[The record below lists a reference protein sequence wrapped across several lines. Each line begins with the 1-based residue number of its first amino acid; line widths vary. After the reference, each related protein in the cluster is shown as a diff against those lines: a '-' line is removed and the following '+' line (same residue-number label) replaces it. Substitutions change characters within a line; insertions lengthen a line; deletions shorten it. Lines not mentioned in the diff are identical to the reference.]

1 MTHLSATAITLKND
15 VIKALTFQGFIF
27 KDDTF
32 HIPELDKSNIRNIHS
47 ISRAERLTEH
57 INFIERFTPK
67 ARQFML
73 DSSELEISKI
83 RPRLITVQSR
93 SEHEKLFRWWNFA
106 WWSLPYERSYGRQIR
121 FIVWDDYHNAP
132 IGIIGLQ
139 SPILSWSVRD
149 NYLGISKDMRDF
161 WINQS
166 MNAQRL
172 GALPP
177 YNRFLGGKLVALL
190 LTCDEIRTEF
200 HEKYKNY
207 ETLLKK
213 RNIPA
218 NLLFVTTTGAYGK
231 SSVYNR
237 LRFNGRRVCD
247 FIGYTHGSGSFHIP
261 NTLYEGFVDYLREK
275 DLKAG
280 RSFGNGPSVKLKI
293 IDRTMGKLGFKNG
306 VEHGIKRAVYL
317 FPFAQNIRAV
327 IHQGESPQWEKRDVK
342 SLTKYWK
349 ERWAI
354 KRVDGYPEEKLTF
367 SKEKFLCEIEQDLT
381 RSKNLVAGA
390 QP

>member
-1 MTHLSATAITLKND
+1 MNLSPAETTLKNE
-15 VIKALTFQGFIF
+15 VIEALRSQGFIIR
-27 KDDTF
+27 DGTF
-32 HIPELDKSNIRNIHS
+32 HISEHDKPDIRNIHS
-47 ISRAERLTEH
+47 ISRAERVAEH
-57 INFIERFTPK
+57 VNFIESFTPK

-73 DSSELEISKI
+73 DSAELDVAKI
-83 RPRLITVQSR
+83 RPRLIAVQSG
-93 SEHEKLFRWWNFA
+93 SEHEKLFRWWNFT
-106 WWSLPYERSYGRQIR
+106 WWSLPYERAYGRQMR
-121 FIVWDDYHNAP
+121 FIVWDDCHNAP
-132 IGIIGLQ
+132 VGLIGLQ

-149 NYLGISKDMRDF
+149 NYLGITKNMRDY

-200 HEKYKNY
+200 HEKYKDY
-207 ETLLKK
+207 KTLLKK

-218 NLLFVTTTGAYGK
+218 DLLFVTTTGAYGK

-261 NTLYEGFVDYLREK
+261 NSLYEGFVDYLRRNNIE
-275 DLKAG
+275 AG
-280 RSFGNGPSVKLKI
+280 RSFGNGPSVKMKI
-293 IDRTMGKLGFKNG
+293 IDRAMGDLGFKNG
-306 VEHGIKRAVYL
+306 VGHGIKRAVYL
-317 FPFAQNIRAV
+317 FPLAQNIKAV
-327 IHQGESPQWEKRDVK
+327 IHQSQAPQWEKRTIEG
-342 SLTKYWK
+342 LTEYWQ

-354 KRVDGYPEEKLTF
+354 KRSGDCAKEKLMF
-367 SKEKFLCEIEQDLT
+367 SKEQFLHDIKEDLI
-381 RSKNLVAGA
+381 RSKNLVVGLPA
-390 QP
+390 